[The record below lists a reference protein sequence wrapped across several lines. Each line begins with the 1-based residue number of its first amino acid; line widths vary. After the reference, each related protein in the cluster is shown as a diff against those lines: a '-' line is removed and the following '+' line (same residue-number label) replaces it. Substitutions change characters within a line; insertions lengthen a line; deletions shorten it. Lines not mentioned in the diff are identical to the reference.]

1 MRSDCVD
8 SRAMLLPFSTLYVM
22 WIISQ
27 KGIEMRLLK
36 KLYVSFV
43 AASSSTAINYT
54 EHNFYV
60 IDL

>member
-1 MRSDCVD
+1 M
-8 SRAMLLPFSTLYVM
+8 A
-22 WIISQ
+22 Q
-27 KGIEMRLLK
+27 GGIVMRLLK

-43 AASSSTAINYT
+43 AASSSTAINHT